1 MNDNIEDRENARE
14 APVTEA
20 SDTSIIID
28 NTPKCTEN
36 PLSAGEKKTIG
47 SPRRVVIHIEA
58 PIDYRLCISV
68 VEGAIEYDKEHER
81 RNREQVMSG

>member
-1 MNDNIEDRENARE
+1 MNDSIEDRESARE

-20 SDTSIIID
+20 SDSSIIID

-36 PLSAGEKKTIG
+36 PLSAGEKNTIG
-47 SPRRVVIHIEA
+47 SPRRVVTHIEA

-81 RNREQVMSG
+81 RNREQGMSG